1 MNKIIYRVL
10 LLVAAVVLT
19 SCSKDGEA
27 PVIDS
32 VWKNMVSEPIE
43 PTIYAYPGQTICLHG
58 QGFSDLRKIFVN
70 GTDVDFS
77 NSLIYDTDNYITFQ
91 LPKDVATTSGDQNY
105 IRVITARGEDVVRPF
120 IVKPTAVQPT
130 ITSFS
135 STTLVAGRTLT
146 ITGTN
151 LDGATEVML
160 PLAFEKQAKCQ
171 ITGNP
176 TATSISVIIPE
187 GVSFASG
194 KCVITMDK
202 TYAGQNYTEHVYSKT
217 TIFVN

>member
-1 MNKIIYRVL
+1 MNKIIYGML
-10 LLVAAVVLT
+10 LLTTAIVLT
-19 SCSKDGEA
+19 SCSKEGEA
-27 PVIDS
+27 PAIDS
-32 VWKNMVSEPIE
+32 VWKNMISEPIE

-58 QGFSDLRKIFVN
+58 RGFSDLRKIFVN

-77 NSLIYDTDNYITFQ
+77 NSQVYDTDGYITFQ

-120 IVKPTAVQPT
+120 IVKPATMQPT
-130 ITSFS
+130 ITGFS

-160 PLAFEKQAKCQ
+160 PLAFEKHVRCQ
-171 ITGNP
+171 ITGEP

-194 KCVITMDK
+194 KCVIAMEK
-202 TYAGQNYTEHVYSKT
+202 AYAGQNFTEHVYSAT
-217 TIFVN
+217 TNFMN